1 VARAAEQLTLVLI
14 PENRQ
19 RSGVQESD
27 APFRIDHVKRVR
39 DGRDRGKQRARI
51 GKFPRVA
58 SGAHGHS
65 RTSAVVGEGRVAAL
79 TEA

>member
-1 VARAAEQLTLVLI
+1 MARAAEQLTLVLVAK
-14 PENRQ
+14 NRQ

-39 DGRDRGKQRARI
+39 DAATAENS
-51 GKFPRVA
+51 VLA
-58 SGAHGHS
+58 SASSQSGVWAHGHS

-79 TEA
+79 TDA

>member
-1 VARAAEQLTLVLI
+1 VARAAEQLTLVLV
-14 PENRQ
+14 PKNRQ

-51 GKFPRVA
+51 GKFPEWRL
-58 SGAHGHS
+58 GHTVILARARWSAKAES
-65 RTSAVVGEGRVAAL
+65 RP
-79 TEA
+79 